1 MQCTA
6 ILVTYLPDAYQLKLT
21 IDSLTKNK
29 LEIVIIDNTPIK
41 KINNTSYQLHSS
53 TSGINYICLEE
64 NYGIAK
70 AQNIGIQ
77 LALKNH
83 TDYILLSDQDTVYP
97 SNFFLEML
105 SELKELQA
113 RGEKVAAIGPAY
125 YDENK
130 PDTPPSFVKYKN
142 GELHQ
147 ISLKSGA
154 IEVSQLIASGT
165 LIPTEA
171 INQVGLMN
179 PDLFI
184 DWVDMEW
191 CWRAINAGFSIYGT
205 FNVTINHQL
214 GDCSRKIGKK
224 IVTIHSPF
232 RNYFI
237 VRNGLHLALRG
248 VLLDKIQH
256 QRHLIKKVLLYF
268 FGMALLSDN
277 KITDIKMMTRGITD
291 AIRGRLGPLQ

>member
-6 ILVTYLPDAYQLKLT
+6 ILVTYFPDVDQLKST
-21 IDSLTKNK
+21 IDSIIKNK
-29 LEIVIIDNTPIK
+29 IEMIIVDNTPIK
-41 KINNTSYQLHSS
+41 KTSNIPYQLHSS
-53 TSGINYICLEE
+53 TNRIKYICLEE
-64 NYGIAK
+64 NTGIAK

-77 LALKNH
+77 LAIKNH

-97 SNFFLEML
+97 DNFLLEML
-105 SELKELQA
+105 SELKELRA
-113 RGEKVAAIGPAY
+113 RGKKVAAIGPSY

-147 ISLKSGA
+147 TSLKSGT

-165 LIPTEA
+165 LIPIEA
-171 INQVGLMN
+171 INQVGLMD

-191 CWRAINAGFSIYGT
+191 CWRAINAGLSIYGT

-214 GDCSRKIGKK
+214 GDCSRKIGRK
-224 IVTIHSPF
+224 IVTIHSPL

-248 VLLDKIQH
+248 ALLDKIQH

-268 FGMALLSDN
+268 FGMAILSDN
-277 KITDIKMMTRGITD
+277 KIADIKMMTRGIAD
-291 AIRGRLGPLQ
+291 AIRGRLGPLK

>member
-1 MQCTA
+1 MRCTA
-6 ILVTYLPDAYQLKLT
+6 ILVTYFPDADQLKLT
-21 IDSLTKNK
+21 IDSLAKNR

-41 KINNTSYQLHSS
+41 KINNISHQLYSS
-53 TSGINYICLEE
+53 TSGIIYICLEE
-64 NYGIAK
+64 NYGIAE

-77 LALKNH
+77 LALKNY

-97 SNFFLEML
+97 SNFFFEML
-105 SELKELQA
+105 CELKELQA
-113 RGEKVAAIGPAY
+113 RGRKVAAIGPAY
-125 YDENK
+125 YDKNK
-130 PDTPPSFVKYKN
+130 PGTPPSFVKYKN

-165 LIPTEA
+165 LIPTEV

-214 GDCSRKIGKK
+214 GECSRKIGKK

-232 RNYFI
+232 RNYYI

-248 VLLDKIQH
+248 ALLDKIQH

-268 FGMALLSDN
+268 FGMTILSNN